1 MASQCFAC
9 ISPTRLQILLF
20 WEAADHGLITS
31 STAIFAAGINVEHLP
46 YVSVIEATALKV
58 QPVGQESS
66 WNVDGELMPHNQL
79 SAKVCQAAA
88 QAFSRGIESADT
100 VIRRPPPMML

>member
-1 MASQCFAC
+1 MASRCLAC
-9 ISPTRLQILLF
+9 ISLLGCRF
-20 WEAADHGLITS
+20 IWYGKLANLADETQNCNL
-31 STAIFAAGINVEHLP
+31 AAGINVEHLP
-46 YVSVIEATALKV
+46 YVSVMEATAVKV
-58 QPVGQESS
+58 HPVGQESS

-100 VIRRPPPMML
+100 DIKRQ